1 MKWTWAPLRL
11 DVCACI
17 HTYIYIYIVYMY
29 ISYTYI
35 YIIYTYIYI
44 YHIYIY
50 IIYISYIYIIYIYTY
65 YIWYIYIHIYI
76 HIYIY
81 MYTHIRY
88 TCASTWECRK
98 MSNSNFWSAFLW
110 QLQRFCR
117 TRGWLWP
124 TNPHLQLHWASGRDS
139 AWQSQIPRTNH
150 NRSAWARLLF

>member
-17 HTYIYIYIVYMY
+17 HTYIYIYIVYIY

-35 YIIYTYIYI
+35 YISYIHIYISYIHIYI
-44 YHIYIY
+44 YHIYI
-50 IIYISYIYIIYIYTY
+50 IYIYILYMIYIHTYIYIYT
-65 YIWYIYIHIYI
+65 H
-76 HIYIY
+76 IY

-124 TNPHLQLHWASGRDS
+124 ANPHLQLHWASGRDS